1 MNEIEKQQEQEH
13 LDNVLKEI
21 DGQIDNKN
29 KQIEDLEKEMA
40 ELNHHFSD
48 QYYFLDDEET
58 VVGGNELDEQE
69 TLINQSKEQ
78 YYKLKK
84 QRLSPYFGKISF
96 KQDTDTQ
103 AKDYYI
109 GIFNLTNGTDI
120 PVVCDWRA
128 PISTMFYDYEIGK
141 ASYRAPIGLI
151 SGDIAKG
158 NLK

>member
-58 VVGGNELDEQE
+58 VVGGNELDDQE

-109 GIFNLTNGTDI
+109 GIFNSFTL
-120 PVVCDWRA
+120 
-128 PISTMFYDYEIGK
+128 
-141 ASYRAPIGLI
+141 L
-151 SGDIAKG
+151 
-158 NLK
+158 